1 MAKTIVSKG
10 LRWVMSLLK
19 NKLVASLVML
29 VTGILYIVDPKGS
42 SVGTVRILAVVLGV
56 LALANVIAHLTPRG
70 KCAADMI
77 SVVLNLVLIGAA
89 IWAFAFPDVVE
100 PLVRYAVGLLTILTN
115 LFNIGELIKLEDKKT
130 ARFWLGL
137 FVAVIMM
144 GLGVAMLI
152 ASEEKIAAMQQGIG
166 GFLIVNALLN
176 IVYMIQFWFA
186 ARKKK

>member
-1 MAKTIVSKG
+1 M
-10 LRWVMSLLK
+10 
-19 NKLVASLVML
+19 
-29 VTGILYIVDPKGS
+29 
-42 SVGTVRILAVVLGV
+42 
-56 LALANVIAHLTPRG
+56 
-70 KCAADMI
+70 
-77 SVVLNLVLIGAA
+77 
-89 IWAFAFPDVVE
+89 
-100 PLVRYAVGLLTILTN
+100 
-115 LFNIGELIKLEDKKT
+115 
-130 ARFWLGL
+130 RFWLGL